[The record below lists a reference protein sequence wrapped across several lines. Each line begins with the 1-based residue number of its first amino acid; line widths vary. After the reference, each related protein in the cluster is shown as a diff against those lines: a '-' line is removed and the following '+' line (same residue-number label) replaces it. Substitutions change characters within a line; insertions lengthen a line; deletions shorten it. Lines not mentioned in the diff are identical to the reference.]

1 MAVFESF
8 RDGWT
13 ALRTTPSLLLAGGL
27 LVALPLAGAL
37 DLGTAEPVAQLATVL
52 ALPFVLGGFLAMA
65 TAALR
70 DGEPSLRS
78 FVRAGGANY
87 LRLVGGV
94 VLFGLGLG
102 AVMTLVTTLSFAPV
116 VLIAVAGRADLA
128 AVGAGLGAAVA
139 IVTSVAALAA
149 GFLFLQFFAP
159 AIAVEGRGVVDG
171 LRRSVGLVRR
181 KLASAVGFTLLWAI
195 VVDAVPTPRPLLE
208 SGGAETLRAV
218 GVPGEALPVA
228 VAVVGVVSVMGL
240 TYCYT
245 VYVAYF
251 LRLTGAEPTRRP
263 ETEPADPGTAVGT
276 Q

>member
-13 ALRTTPSLLLAGGL
+13 ALRTTPSLLLVGGL
-27 LVALPLAGAL
+27 LVALPLVGAL
-37 DLGTAEPVAQLATVL
+37 DLGTAEPFAGLAVVL
-52 ALPFVLGGFLAMA
+52 ALPFVLGGFLRMA
-65 TAALR
+65 AAAVR
-70 DGEPSLRS
+70 DDDVSLRS
-78 FVRAGGANY
+78 FVRAGGRNY
-87 LRLVGGV
+87 LRLVGGLL
-94 VLFGLGLG
+94 LFVLGLG
-102 AVMTLVTTLSFAPV
+102 AVMTLVTTLSFAPI

-159 AIAVEGRGVVDG
+159 AIVVEDRGVVDG

-208 SGGAETLRAV
+208 SGGAEALRTV

-228 VAVVGVVSVMGL
+228 VAVVGVV
-240 TYCYT
+240 T
-245 VYVAYF
+245 VIA
-251 LRLTGAEPTRRP
+251 LMRTR
-263 ETEPADPGTAVGT
+263 ADPAP
-276 Q
+276 